1 MEFVDYVSTFI
12 CVAPDS
18 AAVAGVAP
26 TPNGEKPTV
35 ASAMFD
41 MLMSAP
47 PYTYRSSDVIFT
59 VWADRNDVPAET
71 RPEVWPTFFQG
82 PHACLRSSELGKR
95 FGWGIHA
102 NADGRLAVYAVGT
115 PEYAALAAGFSRD
128 GSPVKVTRALRT
140 GR

>member
-1 MEFVDYVSTFI
+1 MELVDYVSTFI

-18 AAVAGVAP
+18 TAVGGTVPASRG
-26 TPNGEKPTV
+26 TEPTV
-35 ASAMFD
+35 ASAMYD
-41 MLMSAP
+41 MIAAAP

-59 VWADRNDVPAET
+59 VWADRNDVPSET
-71 RPEVWPTFFQG
+71 RPEVWPTFFSG
-82 PHACLRSSELGKR
+82 PHACLRSSELGKK

-128 GSPVKVTRALRT
+128 GSPVKVTRALRS